1 MSSIS
6 TDLLRWPFR
15 SVHWSIRIMGS
26 TAGDS
31 RRRRIAIP
39 RRPSGTTRAP
49 RIAGLFSIADVGST
63 QRPRGQR
70 ADGSPALRLFR
81 LRSGL
86 NCGKSA
92 RYRTN
97 TTGCGRNKAWRQ
109 NLRCDGA
116 YGCHLRLLRIIRT
129 IRSVFFFHGL
139 RFFRTIRVIIRILA
153 RLQGRPSF
161 ALLFLFFLRRLS
173 HRRLQGSTLFWVPGS
188 SLPASASSVT
198 LQMLATRGP
207 AISPSVP
214 MI

>member
-1 MSSIS
+1 
-6 TDLLRWPFR
+6 
-15 SVHWSIRIMGS
+15 MGS

-49 RIAGLFSIADVGST
+49 HIAGLFSIADVGST

-92 RYRTN
+92 RYGTN
-97 TTGCGRNKAWRQ
+97 TTGCGRNKAWWQ

-129 IRSVFFFHGL
+129 IRSIFSFTVCDSSA
-139 RFFRTIRVIIRILA
+139 RFA
-153 RLQGRPSF
+153 SSF
-161 ALLFLFFLRRLS
+161 ASSPVCKADPASLCFSCFPAFPAERPAHHSAIRLAMNSNGVGQAPPESHEYQHRVGQSAGCRQPSCQPSSCFFL
-173 HRRLQGSTLFWVPGS
+173 STSRFR
-188 SLPASASSVT
+188 A
-198 LQMLATRGP
+198 
-207 AISPSVP
+207 
-214 MI
+214 

>member
-1 MSSIS
+1 
-6 TDLLRWPFR
+6 
-15 SVHWSIRIMGS
+15 MGS

-49 RIAGLFSIADVGST
+49 HIAGLFSIADVGST

-97 TTGCGRNKAWRQ
+97 TTGCGRNKAWWQ

-129 IRSVFFFHGL
+129 IHSVFFLSRFAILPHDSRHHSHPRPFARQTQL
-139 RFFRTIRVIIRILA
+139 RSAFLVFPAFPAERPAHHSAMQLAMNSNGVGQAPPESHEYQHRVGQSAGCR
-153 RLQGRPSF
+153 QPSCQPSSC
-161 ALLFLFFLRRLS
+161 FFL
-173 HRRLQGSTLFWVPGS
+173 STSRFR
-188 SLPASASSVT
+188 A
-198 LQMLATRGP
+198 
-207 AISPSVP
+207 
-214 MI
+214 

>member
-1 MSSIS
+1 
-6 TDLLRWPFR
+6 
-15 SVHWSIRIMGS
+15 MGS

-49 RIAGLFSIADVGST
+49 HIAGLFSIADVGST

-97 TTGCGRNKAWRQ
+97 TTGCGRNKAWWQ

-161 ALLFLFFLRRLS
+161 ALLFLFFLLFLRSGLHTTLQWRRAS
-173 HRRLQGSTLFWVPGS
+173 AARESRVSASRWSVCW
-188 SLPASASSVT
+188 LPAAVLSTIVVLLSLNVTISSVT
-198 LQMLATRGP
+198 
-207 AISPSVP
+207 
-214 MI
+214 

>member
-1 MSSIS
+1 
-6 TDLLRWPFR
+6 
-15 SVHWSIRIMGS
+15 MGS

-49 RIAGLFSIADVGST
+49 HIAGLFSIADVGST

-92 RYRTN
+92 RYGTN
-97 TTGCGRNKAWRQ
+97 TTGCGRNKAWWQ
-109 NLRCDGA
+109 NLRCDDA

-161 ALLFLFFLRRLS
+161 ALLSCFSCFSCGAACTSLCNTIGDEFERRRAS
-173 HRRLQGSTLFWVPGS
+173 AARESRVSASRWSVCW
-188 SLPASASSVT
+188 LPAAVLSTIVVLLSLNVTISSVT
-198 LQMLATRGP
+198 
-207 AISPSVP
+207 
-214 MI
+214 

>member
-1 MSSIS
+1 
-6 TDLLRWPFR
+6 
-15 SVHWSIRIMGS
+15 MGS

-49 RIAGLFSIADVGST
+49 HIAGLFSIADVGST

-97 TTGCGRNKAWRQ
+97 TTGCGRNKAWWQ

-139 RFFRTIRVIIRILA
+139 RFFRTIPAFPAERPAHHSAMRLAMNSNGVGQAPPESHEYQHRVGQSA
-153 RLQGRPSF
+153 GCQQPSCQPSSC
-161 ALLFLFFLRRLS
+161 FFL
-173 HRRLQGSTLFWVPGS
+173 STSRFR
-188 SLPASASSVT
+188 A
-198 LQMLATRGP
+198 
-207 AISPSVP
+207 
-214 MI
+214 

>member
-1 MSSIS
+1 
-6 TDLLRWPFR
+6 
-15 SVHWSIRIMGS
+15 MGS

-49 RIAGLFSIADVGST
+49 HIAGLFSIADVGST

-92 RYRTN
+92 RYGTN
-97 TTGCGRNKAWRQ
+97 TTGCGRNKAWWQ

-129 IRSVFFFHGL
+129 IRSIFFFHGL

-161 ALLFLFFLRRLS
+161 ALLFLFFL
-173 HRRLQGSTLFWVPGS
+173 LFLRSG
-188 SLPASASSVT
+188 LHIT
-198 LQMLATRGP
+198 LQYDWRWYCTREG
-207 AISPSVP
+207 VGE
-214 MI
+214 

>member
-1 MSSIS
+1 
-6 TDLLRWPFR
+6 
-15 SVHWSIRIMGS
+15 MGS

-49 RIAGLFSIADVGST
+49 HTAGLFSIADVGST

-97 TTGCGRNKAWRQ
+97 TTGCGRNKAWWQ

-153 RLQGRPSF
+153 RLQGRTSF
-161 ALLFLFFLRRLS
+161 ALLFLFSCFSCGAACTSLCNAIGDEFERRRAS
-173 HRRLQGSTLFWVPGS
+173 AARESRVSASRWSVCW
-188 SLPASASSVT
+188 LPAAVLSTIVVLLSLNVTISSVT
-198 LQMLATRGP
+198 
-207 AISPSVP
+207 
-214 MI
+214 

>member
-1 MSSIS
+1 
-6 TDLLRWPFR
+6 
-15 SVHWSIRIMGS
+15 MGS

-49 RIAGLFSIADVGST
+49 HTAGLFSIADVGST

-97 TTGCGRNKAWRQ
+97 TTGCGRNKAWWQ

-129 IRSVFFFHGL
+129 IHSVFFFHGL

-153 RLQGRPSF
+153 RCKADPASLCFSCFSCFSCGAACTSLCNTIGDEF
-161 ALLFLFFLRRLS
+161 ERRRAS
-173 HRRLQGSTLFWVPGS
+173 ATRESRVSASRWSVCW
-188 SLPASASSVT
+188 LPAAVLSTIVVLLSLNVTISSVT
-198 LQMLATRGP
+198 
-207 AISPSVP
+207 
-214 MI
+214 

>member
-1 MSSIS
+1 
-6 TDLLRWPFR
+6 
-15 SVHWSIRIMGS
+15 MGS

-49 RIAGLFSIADVGST
+49 HIAGLFSIADVGST

-92 RYRTN
+92 RYGTN
-97 TTGCGRNKAWRQ
+97 TTGCGRNKAWWQ

-161 ALLFLFFLRRLS
+161 ALLFLLFLLSCGAACTSLCNTIGDEFERRRAS
-173 HRRLQGSTLFWVPGS
+173 AARESRVSASRWSVCW
-188 SLPASASSVT
+188 LPAAVLSTIVVLLSLNVTISSVT
-198 LQMLATRGP
+198 
-207 AISPSVP
+207 
-214 MI
+214 

>member
-1 MSSIS
+1 
-6 TDLLRWPFR
+6 
-15 SVHWSIRIMGS
+15 MGS

-49 RIAGLFSIADVGST
+49 HIAGLFSIADVGST

-92 RYRTN
+92 RYGTN
-97 TTGCGRNKAWRQ
+97 TTGCGRNKAWWQ

-129 IRSVFFFHGL
+129 IHSVFSFTVCDSSA
-139 RFFRTIRVIIRILA
+139 RFA
-153 RLQGRPSF
+153 SSF
-161 ALLFLFFLRRLS
+161 ASSPVCKADPASLCFSCFSCFSCGAACTSLCNTIGDEFERRRAS
-173 HRRLQGSTLFWVPGS
+173 AARESRVSASRWSVCW
-188 SLPASASSVT
+188 LPAAVLSTIVVLLSLNVTISSVT
-198 LQMLATRGP
+198 
-207 AISPSVP
+207 
-214 MI
+214 

>member
-1 MSSIS
+1 
-6 TDLLRWPFR
+6 
-15 SVHWSIRIMGS
+15 MGS

-49 RIAGLFSIADVGST
+49 HIAGLFSIADVGST

-97 TTGCGRNKAWRQ
+97 TTGCGRNKAWWQ

-129 IRSVFFFHGL
+129 IHSVFFFHGL
-139 RFFRTIRVIIRILA
+139 RFFRTIHVIIRILA

-161 ALLFLFFLRRLS
+161 ALLFLFSCFSCGAACTSLCNTIGDEFERRRAS
-173 HRRLQGSTLFWVPGS
+173 AARESRVSASRWSVCW
-188 SLPASASSVT
+188 LPAAVLSTIVVLLSLNVTISSVT
-198 LQMLATRGP
+198 
-207 AISPSVP
+207 
-214 MI
+214 

>member
-1 MSSIS
+1 
-6 TDLLRWPFR
+6 
-15 SVHWSIRIMGS
+15 MGS

-49 RIAGLFSIADVGST
+49 HIADLFSIADVGST

-97 TTGCGRNKAWRQ
+97 TTGCGRNKAWWQ
-109 NLRCDGA
+109 NLRCDA
-116 YGCHLRLLRIIRT
+116 LMDAICGCCVLSGPSAASFSFT
-129 IRSVFFFHGL
+129 VCDSSA
-139 RFFRTIRVIIRILA
+139 RFA
-153 RLQGRPSF
+153 SSF
-161 ALLFLFFLRRLS
+161 ASSPVCKADPASLCFSCFSCFSCGAACTSLCNTIGDEFERRRAS
-173 HRRLQGSTLFWVPGS
+173 AARESRVSASRWSVCW
-188 SLPASASSVT
+188 LPAAVLSTIVVLLSLNVTISSVT
-198 LQMLATRGP
+198 
-207 AISPSVP
+207 
-214 MI
+214 

>member
-1 MSSIS
+1 
-6 TDLLRWPFR
+6 
-15 SVHWSIRIMGS
+15 MGS

-49 RIAGLFSIADVGST
+49 HIAGLFSIADVGST

-92 RYRTN
+92 RYGTN
-97 TTGCGRNKAWRQ
+97 TTGCGRNKAWWQ

-129 IRSVFFFHGL
+129 IHSVFFFHGL

-161 ALLFLFFLRRLS
+161 ALLFLFFL
-173 HRRLQGSTLFWVPGS
+173 LFLRSG
-188 SLPASASSVT
+188 LHIT
-198 LQMLATRGP
+198 LQYDWR
-207 AISPSVP
+207 
-214 MI
+214 

>member
-1 MSSIS
+1 
-6 TDLLRWPFR
+6 
-15 SVHWSIRIMGS
+15 MGS

-49 RIAGLFSIADVGST
+49 HTAGLFSIADVGST

-97 TTGCGRNKAWRQ
+97 TTGCGRNKAWWQ

-161 ALLFLFFLRRLS
+161 ALLFLFFLLS
-173 HRRLQGSTLFWVPGS
+173 CGAACTSLCNTIGDEFERCRASAARESRVSASRWSVCW
-188 SLPASASSVT
+188 LPAAVLSTIVVLLSLNVTISSVT
-198 LQMLATRGP
+198 
-207 AISPSVP
+207 
-214 MI
+214 

>member
-1 MSSIS
+1 
-6 TDLLRWPFR
+6 
-15 SVHWSIRIMGS
+15 MGS

-49 RIAGLFSIADVGST
+49 HIAGLFSIADVGST

-86 NCGKSA
+86 NCGESA
-92 RYRTN
+92 RYGTN
-97 TTGCGRNKAWRQ
+97 TTGCGRNKAWWQ

-129 IRSVFFFHGL
+129 IRSVFFFHHSA
-139 RFFRTIRVIIRILA
+139 IRLA
-153 RLQGRPSF
+153 MNSNGVGQAPPESHEYQHRVGQSAGCRQPSCQPSSC
-161 ALLFLFFLRRLS
+161 FFL
-173 HRRLQGSTLFWVPGS
+173 STSRFR
-188 SLPASASSVT
+188 A
-198 LQMLATRGP
+198 
-207 AISPSVP
+207 
-214 MI
+214 

>member
-1 MSSIS
+1 
-6 TDLLRWPFR
+6 
-15 SVHWSIRIMGS
+15 MGS

-31 RRRRIAIP
+31 RRRRIVIP

-92 RYRTN
+92 RYGTN
-97 TTGCGRNKAWRQ
+97 TTGCGWNKAWWQ

-116 YGCHLRLLRIIRT
+116 DGCHLRLLRIIRT
-129 IRSVFFFHGL
+129 IHSVFFFHGL

-161 ALLFLFFLRRLS
+161 ALLFLFFPAFPAERPAHHSAIRLAMNSNGVGQAPPES
-173 HRRLQGSTLFWVPGS
+173 HEYQHRVGQSAGCRQPSCQPSSCFFLSTSRFR
-188 SLPASASSVT
+188 A
-198 LQMLATRGP
+198 
-207 AISPSVP
+207 
-214 MI
+214 